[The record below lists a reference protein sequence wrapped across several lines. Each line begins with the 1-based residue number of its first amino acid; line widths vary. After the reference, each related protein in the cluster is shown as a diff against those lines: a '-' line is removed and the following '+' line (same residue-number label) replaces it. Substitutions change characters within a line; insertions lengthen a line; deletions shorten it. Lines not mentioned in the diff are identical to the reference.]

1 MIFQKHIFKLALF
14 FSAFFLAGVLFSQ
27 NNILELL
34 PGTKKALYDK
44 KNGRH
49 RLIGTVSFIYQGNT
63 MYCDS
68 AHYQEKQKIV
78 YAYGNVQIRK
88 GDINVFCD
96 SAHYYGDQKLAK
108 LWGNVRVRD
117 QEYKITSESM
127 DYDAQKGK
135 ALYRNFGIV
144 ESIVSDEKVSSKN
157 GYFFPKTG
165 SFCFSNNVY
174 YQKQDLTITSDTL
187 KFSYEKQT
195 VYFYGPTNIIND
207 SVRIKCNKGWYE
219 VNKKRGTI
227 YKNAEVIQEQNI
239 IRGDTIY
246 YDSQREEVQA
256 KGNAFYKDLKENLTF
271 LGNRGYSSNLKHISY
286 ISGNAV
292 AIKTN
297 GKDTVYIFADSLIL
311 KKDDL
316 NQLKKIVAH
325 NKVRVFENKLQAI
338 SDSAEYDQETK
349 ILKLRSN
356 PVVWTQNSELKG
368 EKMDISLS
376 DSLIE
381 KIQIIGK
388 TSAIMELDSGKYYN
402 QASGREMIASLK
414 NNEFISA
421 EVIGNAWTIFYPQ
434 EDEKSGKQE
443 KKKRT
448 GMNRLYASQLKLDL
462 DSGEVTGITY
472 YDKPDGV
479 FFPIDQI
486 KKEEMYIKNFEL
498 KTALRPK
505 RPNFKLD

>member
-1 MIFQKHIFKLALF
+1 MIFLKHIFKLALF
-14 FSAFFLAGVLFSQ
+14 FSAFFLGGVLFSQ

-34 PGTKKALYDK
+34 PGSKKAIYDK
-44 KNGRH
+44 KYGRH

-68 AHYQEKQKIV
+68 AHYHERKKIV
-78 YAYGNVQIRK
+78 YAYGKVHIKK
-88 GDINVFCD
+88 GDINIYCD

-117 QEYKITSESM
+117 LEYKVTSESM
-127 DYDAQKGK
+127 EYDVQKGK
-135 ALYRNFGIV
+135 ALYKNFGIV

-165 SFCFSNNVY
+165 SLCFSNNVY
-174 YQKQDLTITSDTL
+174 YQKQDLSIKSDTL

-195 VYFYGPTNIIND
+195 VYFYGPTNIINN
-207 SVRIKCNKGWYE
+207 SVKIKCNEGWYE

-227 YKNAEVIQEQNI
+227 YKNAEVLQRENI

-246 YDSQREEVQA
+246 YDSQNKEVQA
-256 KGNAFYKDLKENLTF
+256 QGNTFYKDLIENITF
-271 LGNRGYSSNLKHISY
+271 LGNTGYSSDLKHISY
-286 ISGNAV
+286 ISGDAV

-325 NKVRVFENKLQAI
+325 NKVCVFENKLQAI
-338 SDSAEYDQETK
+338 SDSAEYNQETK
-349 ILKLRSN
+349 ILKLLSN
-356 PVVWTQNSELKG
+356 PIVWTQNSELKG

-381 KIQIIGK
+381 KIEITGN

-414 NNEFISA
+414 NNKLISA

-434 EDEKSGKQE
+434 EDEKSDKQD
-443 KKKRT
+443 KKKRI
-448 GMNRLYASQLKLDL
+448 GMNRLYASQLKLYL

-486 KKEEMYIKNFEL
+486 KPEEQFIKNFIWNPV
-498 KTALRPK
+498 LRPK
-505 RPNFKLD
+505 RPYLKLD